1 MKIDQI
7 PFDTLLEQ
15 QILGTMLIDPER
27 IADIASILR
36 PDDFYHQEHQLIYQ
50 ELVRL
55 WNNSIEKAN
64 FISLIPFLEKH
75 GISVTKVHK
84 WTKVINPEAVEELS
98 RQLRLISVNRRLV
111 QTGHEIASLG
121 YLRDP
126 EQLEE
131 AISKAEEKIA
141 RITDPLVDG
150 ETLATMPEALDRFRD
165 IFETACKSKSAV
177 TGLPS
182 GFVDLDSIT
191 TGFKEEFIVL
201 AARPSMGK
209 SAFAISMLLNMRLLG
224 YKGAFF
230 QLEMNE
236 EQVLQ
241 RIIAAHSQIDSK
253 KIRNGRVNEKE
264 KRQVEEA
271 IDRLQEDLEGLYL
284 DTSPSLSV
292 FEMKAKARKLKRK
305 RQLDFLIVDYLQ
317 LLQAPGN
324 SQYEIV
330 TNISRQLKLL
340 SRELN
345 VPVISLCQLSRAVE
359 MRQDKRPML
368 SDLRESGAIEQDA
381 DIVLFLHRDD
391 YYNEDAEE
399 KGIIEVIVAKN
410 RNGALGTAKLLF
422 KKETN
427 TFLPITDREPPPLP
441 RKDDADEQAATIEGS
456 INWEEGWLD

>member
-7 PFDTLLEQ
+7 PFDTLIEQ
-15 QILGTMLIDPER
+15 QVLGTMLVDPER
-27 IADIASILR
+27 IADVVSILK
-36 PDDFYHQEHQLIYQ
+36 PSDFYHREHQLVYQ
-50 ELVRL
+50 ELIRL
-55 WNNSIEKAN
+55 WNDAPEKAN
-64 FISLIPFLEKH
+64 FISLIPFLERNNIDVK
-75 GISVTKVHK
+75 KAHK
-84 WTKVINPEAVEELS
+84 WTRVINPEAVEELAK
-98 RQLRLISVNRRLV
+98 QLRLISVNRKLV
-111 QTGHEIASLG
+111 QAGFEIASIGHLKEVEE
-121 YLRDP
+121 LERAI
-126 EQLEE
+126 EQ
-131 AISKAEEKIA
+131 AEEKIA
-141 RITDPLVDG
+141 RIIDPLVDS
-150 ETLATMPEALDRFRD
+150 ETLVSIPEALNRFHCV
-165 IFETACKSKSAV
+165 FETACKSKSAV

-201 AARPSMGK
+201 AARPGLGK
-209 SAFAISMLLNMRLLG
+209 SAFAISMMLNMRSLG
-224 YKGAFF
+224 FRGGFF

-236 EQVLQ
+236 EQMIQ
-241 RIIAAHSQIDSK
+241 RIVSAAAQVDSK
-253 KIRNGRVNEKE
+253 RIRNGRVSKDEK
-264 KRQVEEA
+264 KQVKDA
-271 IDRLQEDLEGLYL
+271 IKKLQSDLDGLYL
-284 DTSPSLSV
+284 DTTPALSV
-292 FEMKAKARKLKRK
+292 FELKAKARRLKRK
-305 RQLDFLIVDYLQ
+305 GQLDFLIVDYLQ